1 MISTITKKI
10 CLIGDFGVGKTSL
23 IRRFVESQ
31 FSDSYLSSVGVKIS
45 RKNVDVYN
53 VQQQNIVQLIVW
65 DLEGS
70 NKFKQ
75 IANTYLQGAS
85 GAIIVGDVTRQ
96 ETLENM
102 TKYLEMFSSVNPLSS
117 IAVAFNKADLV
128 DEETMAYIV
137 NKYQF
142 KSHPVVKYVSSA
154 KTGLSVNKVFEN
166 LAKRIINE
174 QKSKP
179 LEFKVSV
186 GR

>member
-1 MISTITKKI
+1 MISTISKKI

-45 RKNVDVYN
+45 RKNVNVYN
-53 VQQQNIVQLIVW
+53 VQQNIVQLIVW

-96 ETLENM
+96 ETLLNM
-102 TKYLEMFSSVNPLSS
+102 TKYLEMFSSMNPEGL

-128 DEETMAYIV
+128 DQETMAYIV

-166 LAKRIINE
+166 LAKSIINE
-174 QKSKP
+174 QKSKT
-179 LEFKVSV
+179 LELKVSL